1 MYRNYYCKIVE
12 SYSTGYEPN
21 ATTLLRLNM
30 DDAQPGLAGGVA
42 RVTPP
47 GHGGVID
54 AAFMVMDL
62 TACGFLAIELA

>member
-1 MYRNYYCKIVE
+1 MYRN
-12 SYSTGYEPN
+12 
-21 ATTLLRLNM
+21 LLNRLRAQRYDFIENLNM
-30 DDAQPGLAGGVA
+30 YDAQPGLAGGVA